1 MKITA
6 TTIDADDVTTMADFW
21 AAALD
26 RKVVGDAAQGYVFVG
41 EEGDSQRICIQHTDD
56 DKSTKNR
63 WHFDLQAEDRQAEV
77 ARLLGLGATTHATH
91 DDGVVLADV
100 EGNLFCVF

>member
-6 TTIDADDVTTMADFW
+6 TTIDADNVTRMAEFW

-26 RKVVGDAAQGYVFVG
+26 RKVVGDAAEGYVFLGDEG
-41 EEGDSQRICIQHTDD
+41 EPQRICIQHTDD

-63 WHFDLQAEDRQAEV
+63 WHFDLESEDRAAE
-77 ARLLGLGATTHATH
+77 ADRLVGLGATVDATH
-91 DDGVVLADV
+91 DDWVVLADV

>member
-6 TTIDADDVTTMADFW
+6 TTIDADDVTAMADFW

-26 RKVVGDAAQGYVFVG
+26 RKVVGDAAEGYVFLGDEG
-41 EEGDSQRICIQHTDD
+41 EPQRICIQRTDD

-63 WHFDLQAEDRQAEV
+63 WHFDLEAEDRAAEV
-77 ARLLGLGATTHATH
+77 NRLQGLGATTHATY
-91 DDGVVLADV
+91 DDWVTLADV